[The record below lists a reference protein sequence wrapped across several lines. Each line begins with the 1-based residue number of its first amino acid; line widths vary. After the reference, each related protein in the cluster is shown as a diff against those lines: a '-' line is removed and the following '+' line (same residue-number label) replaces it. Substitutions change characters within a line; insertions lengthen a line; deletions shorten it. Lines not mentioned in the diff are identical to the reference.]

1 MYIKKE
7 HSFKR
12 SIKPTIN

>member
-1 MYIKKE
+1 MNKKE

-12 SIKPTIN
+12 NYNPFN